1 MRNTWLRTSPLLVGF
16 AFEAVFLSVRL
27 VGREASGV
35 FFLKWYMGAALVA
48 GALWLA
54 LLRLWQPGALSTKTV
69 LFFAVLFRL
78 TLIGAPP
85 TTSND
90 VFRYVWDGKTLTF
103 GINPYRYAPDA
114 PELAP
119 LRDSVIHPNI
129 NHPRLPTIYPPL
141 AQFCFAAAYRI
152 GGDSLVGVKALAFV
166 AELLTLWLLWIL
178 LKRGRLADPSWLVAY
193 AWCPL
198 PVMEFM
204 TAGHLDAFGL
214 PWLVLFYIAATERRP
229 VVGALALA
237 GATLVKLFPVILLP
251 LLLARIEWRKWPVA
265 VIVFAVPVVAGFG
278 LFMLGGVDP
287 FVSLRIYSWNWRFN
301 APLFSWIDA
310 RTGDGLIA
318 RRICLALFVALALV
332 ILLYRRPFLEKAERL
347 WLAFFCCGTTV
358 FPWYLTWF
366 APACVVVRS
375 FPAAWLIVT
384 APLVYVSELGYRTN
398 GDWTESAV
406 VQAVEFIPIAG
417 WAAWSVAR
425 AILRRRSERH
435 SSESLPRPARFP
447 RWSR

>member
-1 MRNTWLRTSPLLVGF
+1 MRTTRLRTSLLSLGF
-16 AFEAVFLSVRL
+16 AFEAVFLSVPL
-27 VGREASGV
+27 IGREASGG

-54 LLRLWQPGALSTKTV
+54 LLRLWKPGALSTGTV
-69 LFFAVLFRL
+69 LVFAVLFRL

-129 NHPRLPTIYPPL
+129 NHPKLPTIYPPL

-152 GGDSLVGVKALAFV
+152 GGDSLVGVKALAFC

-178 LKRGRLADPSWLVAY
+178 LKRSRMADPSWLVAY

-229 VVGALALA
+229 VAGALALA
-237 GATLVKLFPVILLP
+237 GATLVKLFPVMLLP
-251 LLLARIEWRKWPVA
+251 LLLTRIEWRKWPVT
-265 VIVFAVPVVAGFG
+265 VVVFAVPVVAGFG

-287 FVSLRIYSWNWRFN
+287 FVSLRVYSWNWRFN
-301 APLFSWIDA
+301 APLFSWIDG
-310 RTGDGLIA
+310 RTGDGAVA

-332 ILLYRRPFLEKAERL
+332 ILLYRQRFFEKAERL

-375 FPAAWLIVT
+375 FPVAWLIVT
-384 APLVYVSELGYRTN
+384 APLTYVTELGYRAN
-398 GDWTESAV
+398 GDWTESTL

-425 AILRRRSERH
+425 AILRRRSERR
-435 SSESLPRPARFP
+435 SSESSSRLARSPQWF
-447 RWSR
+447 R